1 MTSAAQP
8 SGQPPGG
15 DVGTQNENTGSTPE
29 HQGGEG
35 SGHQQESSSETEDT
49 ESEDDSEG
57 GVNLHDFSPDDTSED
72 SRELGTVFSD
82 HDTTSSISDT
92 SFTSYQDAIS
102 DTRSYQ
108 DSMPDN
114 VQEDP
119 DDPEDLASI
128 GDTSI
133 DQSIASY
140 QGSIPDNV
148 QEDPDDP
155 EHLARTAVDLF
166 EDQRGDP
173 GEDQEGSAIQDTPPS
188 RPENTVSL
196 ESLDEDGGVSPP

>member
-29 HQGGEG
+29 HQGGEE

-72 SRELGTVFSD
+72 SQELSTVFSD
-82 HDTTSSISDT
+82 HDTTSSIGDT
-92 SFTSYQDAIS
+92 SIASYQYTI
-102 DTRSYQ
+102 
-108 DSMPDN
+108 PDDD
-114 VQEDP
+114 QEDP
-119 DDPEDLASI
+119 DDPEDLA
-128 GDTSI
+128 
-133 DQSIASY
+133 
-140 QGSIPDNV
+140 
-148 QEDPDDP
+148 
-155 EHLARTAVDLF
+155 RTAVDLF
-166 EDQRGDP
+166 EGQ

-188 RPENTVSL
+188 RPEDTVSS
-196 ESLDEDGGVSPP
+196 ESLDEDGGVSPS